1 MFQSSDSRLDNG
13 HFCCYPISFIQR
25 RICEVCIKMLLIVD
39 AIGVEKKYIPIAP
52 VIVNKRYSKE
62 LADIVSF
69 LSLNPSF

>member
-1 MFQSSDSRLDNG
+1 
-13 HFCCYPISFIQR
+13 
-25 RICEVCIKMLLIVD
+25 MLLIVD